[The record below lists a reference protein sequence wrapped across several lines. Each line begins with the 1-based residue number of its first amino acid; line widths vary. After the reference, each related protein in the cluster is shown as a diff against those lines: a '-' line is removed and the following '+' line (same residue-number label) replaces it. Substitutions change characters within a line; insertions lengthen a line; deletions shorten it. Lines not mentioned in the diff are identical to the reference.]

1 MGITEPAT
9 ETAIPGNCNYIPH
22 HPVTRERK
30 SPTRLKIIF
39 DTSAKSEV
47 PSLDECLHKLS
58 QLNRRVFDILV
69 RFRTFRSIT
78 LTYNI
83 EKAFLQIGINK
94 SDRVSFT
101 ILVSCGLMMFF
112 QILQR

>member
-1 MGITEPAT
+1 MVAEVILFLKNDASFLKKYNDVFAEQKELGITEPAT
-9 ETAIPGNCNYIPH
+9 ETAIPGNYHYIPY

-30 SPTRLKIIF
+30 SATRLKTVF

-58 QLNRRVFDILV
+58 QLTRRVFDILV

-78 LTYNI
+78 LTYDI
-83 EKAFLQIGINK
+83 EKAFL
-94 SDRVSFT
+94 
-101 ILVSCGLMMFF
+101 
-112 QILQR
+112 